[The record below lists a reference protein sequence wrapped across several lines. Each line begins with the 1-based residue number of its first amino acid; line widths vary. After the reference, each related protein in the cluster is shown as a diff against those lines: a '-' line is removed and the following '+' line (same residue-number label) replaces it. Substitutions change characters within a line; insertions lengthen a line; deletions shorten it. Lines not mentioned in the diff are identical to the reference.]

1 MPYVM
6 ISTQIR
12 LETGPTVCGDEW
24 SDPELM
30 EYLGARLTKT
40 LGNNFQEYISQDAV
54 RIILN
59 KLEKRGYK
67 LKAMTGLGQTCIW
80 TLHKE
85 LDDE

>member
-1 MPYVM
+1 MPFIL

-12 LETGPTVCGDEW
+12 LETGPTVCGDEL

-40 LGNNFQEYISQDAV
+40 LGNNFQEFISQDPV

-67 LKAMTGLGQTCIW
+67 LRAMTGLGQTCIW
-80 TLHKE
+80 TLQKE
-85 LDDE
+85 DDV